1 MIQQLKKTFLY
12 FVICIVPLSSSAE
25 VIEFPSEELAQE
37 SVLPKFD
44 RPLSVKN
51 RNVETAKKIELGAY
65 YGWNVLEPIL
75 NPSKFGLIGAYHVNE
90 DAALSLN
97 FSMWMK
103 GLNSQYTD
111 GLKNSSNINLDF
123 SRSPQLNYSAYG
135 YYEWKMFYG
144 KISVTKSAV
153 KNTHIY
159 PMLGAGVTSY
169 ENKTYP
175 GIAGGIGQK
184 FYFGKAFALR
194 ADFRY
199 QYAQQPSPFKALA
212 LRPGTD
218 AVPAKSSF
226 KDKWALSNHLEFGF
240 SYLF

>member
-1 MIQQLKKTFLY
+1 
-12 FVICIVPLSSSAE
+12 
-25 VIEFPSEELAQE
+25 
-37 SVLPKFD
+37 
-44 RPLSVKN
+44 
-51 RNVETAKKIELGAY
+51 
-65 YGWNVLEPIL
+65 
-75 NPSKFGLIGAYHVNE
+75 
-90 DAALSLN
+90 
-97 FSMWMK
+97 
-103 GLNSQYTD
+103 
-111 GLKNSSNINLDF
+111 
-123 SRSPQLNYSAYG
+123 
-135 YYEWKMFYG
+135 
-144 KISVTKSAV
+144 
-153 KNTHIY
+153 HIY